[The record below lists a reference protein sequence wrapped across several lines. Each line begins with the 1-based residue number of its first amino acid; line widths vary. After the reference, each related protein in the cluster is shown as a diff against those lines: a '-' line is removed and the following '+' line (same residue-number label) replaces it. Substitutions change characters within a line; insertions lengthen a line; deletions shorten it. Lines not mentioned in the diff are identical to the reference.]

1 MSESVTPYVQRTT
14 FADAIRSVVPLMA
27 QQQAQ
32 AQRQQQFEQSLAL
45 RLAQEQ
51 RLRAKDLYN
60 AQQDQ
65 KKADRAAQAELAGLS
80 GDFNYDDAEVA
91 VKAFAQKEFEEN
103 PELLTSF
110 KDQLGTFYSRAQA
123 THDFLDERQGEFAD
137 YTYGIKSIDG
147 QQWTGKEQDLN
158 NIVKRLNFGA
168 FDPTSLTRDGNT
180 IVASYYG
187 PEMDENTGKPTIVGT
202 GPIEDAPFYDREIQ
216 MGQFSLSA
224 YTAPLAS
231 RDPLTF
237 YENNIDSILDNVVS
251 QRVQGQ
257 LSDLEAERKYI
268 QTSLISA
275 LSPQTGLSPE
285 LEEAKNTAIEMYANA
300 NGKQLSEIRGNQDE
314 IDKAVAAYAG
324 GVSELHVGGS
334 SDDQRYAGVSTL
346 YNKDFGT
353 IYRQIEK
360 LPISELEKESEF
372 RQRVHNMV
380 FNEAIGNSNA
390 MRGARNFAKNDY
402 LTENSGNV
410 SADTLDDDDR
420 NNYLQDLEDALIGIA
435 PPFTDSAKSKATSTE
450 VRKGQEAN
458 AILESASQISS
469 LPLSDFDAEIYEGA
483 GVEVGEDFDVSTFE
497 MPTLNVGFELTQ
509 YLTDQYTREPGKR
522 IKRTIDEDGKPI
534 PKSQQ
539 VYEELPGDAK
549 EIVEAPKKISAFID
563 EQGQKIIMLHGF
575 ADPSIP
581 AVFINITQDQQ
592 SKNRI
597 DQLLSSPFGG
607 NISIDELFLIH
618 NKNLFK

>member
-14 FADAIRSVVPLMA
+14 FADAIRSVVPLIA

-51 RLRAKDLYN
+51 RLRAKDLYD

-65 KKADRAAQAELAGLS
+65 KKADRAAQAELARLS
-80 GDFNYDDAEVA
+80 GDCNYDDAEEA
-91 VKAFAQKEFEEN
+91 VKAFAQQQFEEN

-123 THDFLDERQGEFAD
+123 THDFLDEKQGEFAD
-137 YTYGIKSIDG
+137 YTYGTKSIDG
-147 QQWTGKEQDLN
+147 QQWTGKEEDLN
-158 NIVKRLNFGA
+158 AIVNRLNFGA
-168 FDPTSLTRDGNT
+168 FDPASLALDENNR
-180 IVASYYG
+180 IIASYYG
-187 PEMDENTGKPTIVGT
+187 PKMVNGKPEIVGT

-237 YENNIDSILDNVVS
+237 YENNIDSILENVAS
-251 QRVQGQ
+251 QRIEGRFTDV
-257 LSDLEAERKYI
+257 EAEREYI

-285 LEEAKNTAIEMYANA
+285 LQEAKNTAIEMYAQDTA
-300 NGKQLSEIRGNQDE
+300 TEVSVIRGSKDE
-314 IDKAVAAYAG
+314 TNKAIAAYAG
-324 GVSELHVGGS
+324 KVSELHVGGS
-334 SDDQRYAGVSTL
+334 SDAQRYAGISNL
-346 YNKDFGT
+346 YNKDFST
-353 IYRQIEK
+353 IYRQIER
-360 LPISELEKESEF
+360 LDLSELEKDSEF
-372 RQRVHNMV
+372 RKRVHNMV
-380 FNEAIGNSNA
+380 FDEAIGNSNA

-435 PPFTDSAKSKATSTE
+435 PPFSDSAQPKATATE
-450 VRKGQEAN
+450 IKKQEEAN
-458 AILESASQISS
+458 AVLQSSTQISV
-469 LPLSDFDAEIYEGA
+469 LPISDFDAEILRDR
-483 GVEVGEDFDVSTFE
+483 GVEAEEDFDVSTFE
-497 MPTLNVGFELTQ
+497 TPTLNVGFDLSP
-509 YLTDQYTREPGKR
+509 YLTDRYRRLPGKP
-522 IKRTIDEDGKPI
+522 IKRKFDEEGRPI

-539 VYEELPGDAK
+539 RLEEIPGDFK
-549 EIVEAPKKISAFID
+549 EVVEAPKKISAFID
-563 EQGQKIIMLHGF
+563 EQGQKIIILHGF
-575 ADPSIP
+575 TDQNIP
-581 AVFINITQDQQ
+581 LVPINIDQDLQ

-597 DQLLSSPFGG
+597 DQLLSGPFGG
-607 NISIDELFLIH
+607 NITVDELFSIH
-618 NKNLFK
+618 NKNLFN

>member
-32 AQRQQQFEQSLAL
+32 AQRQEQFQQSLAL

-51 RLRAKDLYN
+51 RLRAKNLYD

-91 VKAFAQKEFEEN
+91 VKAFAQQQFEEN

-123 THDFLDERQGEFAD
+123 THDFLDEKQGEFAD
-137 YTYGIKSIDG
+137 YTYGTKSIDG
-147 QQWTGKEQDLN
+147 QQWTGKEEDLN
-158 NIVKRLNFGA
+158 AIVNRLNFGA
-168 FDPTSLTRDGNT
+168 FDPASLALDENNR
-180 IVASYYG
+180 IIASYYG
-187 PEMDENTGKPTIVGT
+187 PKMVNGKPEILGT

-237 YENNIDSILDNVVS
+237 YENNIDSILENVAS
-251 QRVQGQ
+251 QRIEGRFTDV
-257 LSDLEAERKYI
+257 EAEREYI

-285 LEEAKNTAIEMYANA
+285 LQEAKNTAIEMYAQDTA
-300 NGKQLSEIRGNQDE
+300 TEVSVIRGSKDE
-314 IDKAVAAYAG
+314 TNKAVAAYAG
-324 GVSELHVGGS
+324 KVSELHVGGS
-334 SDDQRYAGVSTL
+334 SDAQRYAGISNL
-346 YNKDFGT
+346 YNKDFST
-353 IYRQIEK
+353 IYRQIER
-360 LPISELEKESEF
+360 LDLSELD
-372 RQRVHNMV
+372 
-380 FNEAIGNSNA
+380 EAIGNSNA

-458 AILESASQISS
+458 AVLESASQISS
-469 LPLSDFDAEIYEGA
+469 LPLSDFDAEIYEAA
-483 GVEVGEDFDVSTFE
+483 GVEAGEDFDVSTFE

-539 VYEELPGDAK
+539 VYEELPGDPK

-597 DQLLSSPFGG
+597 DQLLSNPFGG
-607 NISIDELFLIH
+607 NVTIDELFSIH
-618 NKNLFK
+618 RKNVLK

>member
-32 AQRQQQFEQSLAL
+32 AQRQEQFEQSLAL

-51 RLRAKDLYN
+51 RLRAKDLYD

-65 KKADRAAQAELAGLS
+65 LKASRKAQAELAGLS

-91 VKAFAQKEFEEN
+91 VKAFAQEQFEEN

-123 THDFLDERQGEFAD
+123 THDFLDEKQGEFAD
-137 YTYGIKSIDG
+137 YTYGTKSIDG
-147 QQWTGKEQDLN
+147 QQWTGKEEDLN
-158 NIVKRLNFGA
+158 AIVNRLNFGA
-168 FDPTSLTRDGNT
+168 FDPTSLALDENNR
-180 IVASYYG
+180 IIASYYG
-187 PEMDENTGKPTIVGT
+187 PKMVNGKPEILGT

-237 YENNIDSILDNVVS
+237 YENNIDSILENVAS
-251 QRVQGQ
+251 QRIEGRFTDV
-257 LSDLEAERKYI
+257 EAEREYI

-285 LEEAKNTAIEMYANA
+285 LQEAKNTAIEMYAQDTA
-300 NGKQLSEIRGNQDE
+300 TEISVIRGSEDE
-314 IDKAVAAYAG
+314 TNKAVAAYAG
-324 GVSELHVGGS
+324 KVSELHVGGS
-334 SDDQRYAGVSTL
+334 SDAQRYAGISNL
-346 YNKDFGT
+346 YNKDFST
-353 IYRQIEK
+353 IYRQIER
-360 LPISELEKESEF
+360 LDLSEIEKDSEF
-372 RQRVHNMV
+372 RKRVHNMV
-380 FNEAIGNSNA
+380 FDEAIGNSNA

-458 AILESASQISS
+458 AVLESASQISS
-469 LPLSDFDAEIYEGA
+469 LPLSDFDAEIYEAA
-483 GVEVGEDFDVSTFE
+483 GVEAGEDFDVSTFE

-539 VYEELPGDAK
+539 VYEELPGDPK

-597 DQLLSSPFGG
+597 DQLLSNPFGG
-607 NISIDELFLIH
+607 NVTIDELFSIH
-618 NKNLFK
+618 RKNVLK